1 MSSSL
6 ALVLPGNRREVIKT
20 TPLMT
25 LGAVLAEA
33 CARPPRPLGD
43 PAQFLLMNGKAVL
56 DLSTAVRFA
65 GLANAARLDVV
76 RNPAAAAAPQPVP
89 PQAQA
94 QPVTAAAVARAPPAA
109 EPAAGAA
116 GGAAAE
122 VPSAAPG
129 DAHATAGAAGGPGPA
144 PTADVSVPE
153 AAAREASAAASAAVA
168 ARVGRVVRVF
178 SRDALLRA
186 GAAPV
191 VELPD
196 SFYECV
202 APAACPDASG
212 ADGCA
217 PSASPAGS
225 LRKTFRRSP

>member
-6 ALVLPGNRREVIKT
+6 ALVLPGNRREVVKT

-25 LGAVLAEA
+25 LGAVLAEV
-33 CARPPRPLGD
+33 CGRPPRPLGD

-65 GLANAARLDVV
+65 GLANGARLDVV
-76 RNPAAAAAPQPVP
+76 RNPAAAAAQP
-89 PQAQA
+89 PQAQ
-94 QPVTAAAVARAPPAA
+94 PVAAAAVARAPAVA
-109 EPAAGAA
+109 ESAAGAA
-116 GGAAAE
+116 GGAALE

-129 DAHATAGAAGGPGPA
+129 DAHATAGAAGGPDPA
-144 PTADVSVPE
+144 PTAAASAPA
-153 AAAREASAAASAAVA
+153 AAAREAATAASQQVA
-168 ARVGRVVRVF
+168 ARVGRVVRVY

-202 APAACPDASG
+202 APAACPDALA

-217 PSASPAGS
+217 PPPSPAGS

>member
-6 ALVLPGNRREVIKT
+6 ALVLPGNRREVVKT

-25 LGAVLAEA
+25 LGAVLAEV
-33 CARPPRPLGD
+33 CGRPPRPLGD
-43 PAQFLLMNGKAVL
+43 PAQFVLMNGKAVL

-65 GLANAARLDVV
+65 GLANGVRLDVV

-89 PQAQA
+89 QPPQA
-94 QPVTAAAVARAPPAA
+94 QPVAAAAVARAPAVA
-109 EPAAGAA
+109 ESAAGAA
-116 GGAAAE
+116 GGAALE

-129 DAHATAGAAGGPGPA
+129 DAHATAGAAGGPDPA
-144 PTADVSVPE
+144 PTAAASAPA
-153 AAAREASAAASAAVA
+153 AAAREAATAASQQVA
-168 ARVGRVVRVF
+168 ARVGRVVRVY
-178 SRDALLRA
+178 SRGALLRA

-202 APAACPDASG
+202 APAACPDALA
-212 ADGCA
+212 ADGCV
-217 PSASPAGS
+217 PPPFPAGS